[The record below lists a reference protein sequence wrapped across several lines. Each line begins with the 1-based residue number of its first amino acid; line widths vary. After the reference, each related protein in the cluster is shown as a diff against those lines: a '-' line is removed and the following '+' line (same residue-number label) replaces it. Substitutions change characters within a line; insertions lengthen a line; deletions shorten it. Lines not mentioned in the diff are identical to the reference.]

1 MQNGSI
7 LAAVDL
13 GSNSYR
19 LEIGR
24 LDHGQIHRTE
34 YIKETVRQGNGLD
47 ENRNLTQEA
56 MQRGWDCLARF
67 AERMAGLKKTNV
79 RAVATQTLR
88 EARNRDFFIDKAQQI
103 LGYPIEII
111 SGREEARLIY
121 LGVSHYLP
129 QSSERRLVIDIGG
142 RSTEIILGQFLEPK
156 VMES

>member
-1 MQNGSI
+1 MQNGAL

-24 LDHGQIHRTE
+24 LEHGHVHRTE
-34 YIKETVRQGNGLD
+34 YIKETIRQGNGLD
-47 ENRNLTQEA
+47 ENRNLSPEA

-67 AERMAGLKKTNV
+67 AERMSGLDKKNV

-88 EARNRDFFIDKAQQI
+88 EAKNRDFFLEKASAI
-103 LGYPIEII
+103 LGFPIEVI

-121 LGVSHYLP
+121 QGVSPVQATLGWP
-129 QSSERRLVIDIGG
+129 
-142 RSTEIILGQFLEPK
+142 STMCPPFLRATTTRAFHSLC
-156 VMES
+156 V